1 MSKDLPQF
9 NISWRKFQYM
19 RNIKNIYHTNT
30 YVHMKHNRVEDKKT
44 NKMHE
49 VSWSI

>member
-19 RNIKNIYHTNT
+19 RNTKTYIKQIHMCIGNIIVLNT
-30 YVHMKHNRVEDKKT
+30 TT